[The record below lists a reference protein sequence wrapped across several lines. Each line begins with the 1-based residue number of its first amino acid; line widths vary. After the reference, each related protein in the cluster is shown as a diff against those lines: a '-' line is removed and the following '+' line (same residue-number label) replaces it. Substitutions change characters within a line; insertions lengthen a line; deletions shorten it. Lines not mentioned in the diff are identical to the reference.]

1 MNLHIDL
8 QCIEEVFPLE
18 LKKLITKKKYEEV
31 SEILHEKIHSGELKP
46 GEKMD
51 SVDQMAEQLQ
61 VSRSAVRE
69 ALTALK
75 AMGLIEIKQGSGTF
89 VKEVTEK
96 RLQLPFSTSI
106 LSNRETVL
114 NLMELRKIIEVGTV
128 LNASKKRTQQDIEYL
143 KSILKKMEEV
153 KSNDELGEKIDFEFH
168 CAIAAASQNP
178 FLKNLL
184 VQISELMIE
193 TMRETI
199 RISLF
204 SKKTTSE
211 KLYDEHMQIFLAIKQ
226 QNPDLAQLAMSS
238 HLNNVENILI
248 DYFESVDDSK

>member
-1 MNLHIDL
+1 MY
-8 QCIEEVFPLE
+8 QLE

-31 SEILHEKIHSGELKP
+31 SEILHEKIRSGELKP
-46 GEKMD
+46 GDRLD

-69 ALTALK
+69 ALAALK
-75 AMGLIEIKQGSGTF
+75 AMGLIEIKQGSGTY
-89 VKEVTEK
+89 VKTVSEK
-96 RLQLPFSTSI
+96 KLQLPLSTSI
-106 LSNRETVL
+106 LSNRQTIFH
-114 NLMELRKIIEVGTV
+114 LMELRKIIEVGTA
-128 LNASKKRTQQDIEYL
+128 LSASKNRTQADVE
-143 KSILKKMEEV
+143 ILEGILQKMKEAQG
-153 KSNDELGEKIDFEFH
+153 NGELGEKADFEFH

-178 FLKNLL
+178 FLQNLL
-184 VQISELMIE
+184 EQISELMIE

-199 RISLF
+199 RIWLF

-238 HLNNVENILI
+238 HLSNIEHILNE
-248 DYFESVDDSK
+248 YFETVEQET